1 MHQPPR
7 SLTQTVQVVLVLM
20 LAVSAITIASD
31 VFRYF
36 TYALL
41 AAGAESGPR
50 VDLAETIANAVSI
63 AYLAVLVVLAVL
75 FLAWVYRTNAY
86 LRLTSGYPIRATPG
100 WAVGW
105 YFVPIANLFRPLR
118 DMRDIWRASHG
129 GASAGLGL
137 VNGWWAAFLASNV
150 VWLAAPA
157 PELTSASAY
166 MLDSLSYLAADT
178 ISVIPCALTLVMVTR
193 ITRACEPG

>member
-1 MHQPPR
+1 
-7 SLTQTVQVVLVLM
+7 M
-20 LAVSAITIASD
+20 LGVSAITIASD

-36 TYALL
+36 AYASLT
-41 AAGAESGPR
+41 AGAGSSPR
-50 VDLAETIANAVSI
+50 VQVAETIASTVSI
-63 AYLAVLVVLAVL
+63 AYLLVLAVLAVL
-75 FLAWVYRTNAY
+75 FLVWVYRTNAY

-100 WAVGW
+100 WAVAW

-129 GASAGLGL
+129 GASGGLGL
-137 VNGWWAAFLASNV
+137 VNAWWAAFLVSNV

-166 MLDSLSYLAADT
+166 MLDSLSYLAADAV
-178 ISVIPCALTLVMVTR
+178 SVIPCALTLVLVTR
-193 ITRACEPG
+193 TARACEPD

>member
-7 SLTQTVQVVLVLM
+7 KLTRSAQVVLSLM
-20 LAVSAITIASD
+20 LATSLIAIALD

-36 TYALL
+36 AYASL
-41 AAGAESGPR
+41 AAGVDRGRR
-50 VDLAETIANAVSI
+50 VDTAETIANAVSI
-63 AYLAVLVVLAVL
+63 AYLLVLVVLVVV
-75 FLAWVYRTNAY
+75 FLTWVYRTNAY

-105 YFVPIANLFRPLR
+105 YFVPIANVFRPFR

-129 GASAGLGL
+129 GSSAGLGL

-150 VWLAAPA
+150 AWLTAPA
-157 PELTSASAY
+157 PELTSVSAY

-178 ISVIPCALTLVMVTR
+178 ITVILSALTLVMVTR
-193 ITRACEPG
+193 IARACEPS

>member
-1 MHQPPR
+1 MRELPR
-7 SLTQTVQVVLVLM
+7 NLTRSVQVVLVLM

-36 TYALL
+36 AYASL
-41 AAGAESGPR
+41 AADAVSSPR
-50 VDLAETIANAVSI
+50 VEMAETIANAASI
-63 AYLAVLVVLAVL
+63 AYLLVLVVLAVV
-75 FLAWVYRTNAY
+75 FLLWVYRTNAY

-150 VWLAAPA
+150 AWLAAPA
-157 PELTSASAY
+157 PALTSASAY

-178 ISVIPCALTLVMVTR
+178 ISVIPCALTLLMVTR
-193 ITRACEPG
+193 IARACEPG